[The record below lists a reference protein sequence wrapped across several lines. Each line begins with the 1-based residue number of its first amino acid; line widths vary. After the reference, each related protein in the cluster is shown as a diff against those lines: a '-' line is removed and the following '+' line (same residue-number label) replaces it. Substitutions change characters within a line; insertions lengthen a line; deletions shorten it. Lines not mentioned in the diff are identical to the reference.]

1 MTCSRPQRES
11 KNGQESKARFKKTKA
26 DATPLVEAR
35 QSRTE
40 GAFEGKNAVGEDRSA
55 NEAFCRRVKAA
66 SI

>member
-1 MTCSRPQRES
+1 MVQ
-11 KNGQESKARFKKTKA
+11 NKARFKKSEA
-26 DATPLVEAR
+26 DETPLVEAR

>member
-1 MTCSRPQRES
+1 MTCSRLQRES
-11 KNGQESKARFKKTKA
+11 KNGQENKARFQKTKA
-26 DATPLVEAR
+26 DETPLVEAR

-55 NEAFCRRVKAA
+55 NEAFCRRVKTA